1 MLDLR
6 DHIAAVPDF
15 PKPGILYRD
24 ITPLLAHPQ
33 AFAQSVEQMAERLH
47 QYRPDEI
54 LAIESRG
61 FLFGSALSR
70 RLGLPLQLARK
81 PGKLPRATQSESYA
95 LEYGEDCLEMHQ
107 DLLVPGRR
115 FAVVDDLIATGG
127 TAGAVCRLLTK
138 AGAQVACCSFLI
150 ELRGL
155 EGRRQLAE
163 HPVESLILYD

>member
-33 AFAQSVEQMAERLH
+33 AFAQSVRQMAEKLS

-61 FLFGSALSR
+61 FLFGAALSNHMK
-70 RLGLPLQLARK
+70 LPLQLARK
-81 PGKLPRATQSESYA
+81 PGRLPRATWSESYA
-95 LEYGEDCLEMHQ
+95 LEYGEDRLEMHR

-127 TAGAVCRLLTK
+127 TAGAVCRLLAK
-138 AGAQVACCSFLI
+138 AGVQVACCSFLI

-155 EGRRQLAE
+155 EGRHQLAE
-163 HPVESLILYD
+163 HPVESLIVYD